1 MDKEDGMIFLHTL
14 DKVLSGEKTATS
26 RLWKEDWFFP
36 SDEYDRDVK
45 SVVLSRKAWDAGKIR
60 KLYYV
65 GQILSAQPNR
75 GQKGVAKIRIL
86 QLQKRDVRSYSEA
99 EIAAEGY
106 GSALEFYKVWYG
118 MHLPPFLRLLTEE
131 WVTPDKWLEMLSPQ
145 IAKHNTALFIRFELV
160 QEGKS

>member
-1 MDKEDGMIFLHTL
+1 MLFMHTI
-14 DKVLSGEKTATS
+14 DKVLTGTKTATS
-26 RLWKEDWFFP
+26 RLWKDDYVFSW
-36 SDEYDRDVK
+36 SDYEEPNQ
-45 SVVLSRKAWDAGKIR
+45 VVLSQKAWNEGKIR

-65 GQILSAQPNR
+65 GQVISAQPAR

-86 QLQKRDVRSYSEA
+86 ALQKRDVRSYSEA

>member
-1 MDKEDGMIFLHTL
+1 MLFMHTI
-14 DKVLSGEKTATS
+14 DKVLTGTKTATS
-26 RLWKEDWFFP
+26 RLWRTEWGTLEDMNGNIAIV
-36 SDEYDRDVK
+36 YG
-45 SVVLSRKAWDAGKIR
+45 KAPDSGKRRR
-60 KLYYV
+60 KLYYI
-65 GQILSAQPNR
+65 GQAVSAQPKR
-75 GQKGVAKIRIL
+75 GAKGVAKIRIL
-86 QLQKRDVRSYSEA
+86 ALQKRDVRSYSEA

>member
-106 GSALEFYKVWYG
+106 GSALEFYKTWYG
-118 MHLPPFLRLLTEE
+118 MHFPAYVKLLDEGRVTAE
-131 WVTPDKWLEMLSPQ
+131 WWLDSMKAQ

-160 QEGKS
+160 QEGQ